1 LLKISQI
8 GDISLSLLFLTN
20 KPINMKKF
28 LSLSALLLFVLLNAT
43 HSQQVISTS
52 GGYFENENISLSWT
66 VGEPVIATFNAPGIM
81 LTQGFQQP
89 WSFYLQQILNIPVG
103 WSGISGYIDP
113 LNKNVE
119 NIFAPWENDLIILAS
134 MTGVYWPETGTNT
147 LGNWDYSTGY
157 QIKALNDFDITL
169 TGSKISDPTVDIPQG
184 WSLLPVL
191 VACETPVED
200 LFSGV
205 DDLIIVKQVAGVNL
219 YWPAYNINTLGNLI
233 PGKAYFVALNEAESI
248 EFPACNNK
256 SYKQQPQPA
265 FVNRTTWN
273 DPTFSASTH
282 SIAFPS
288 KVIAASEIN
297 SGDVIGV
304 FDAFGVCFG
313 MAEIASP
320 AQSIALTAFGND
332 LIAQS
337 KIGFDYGEQF
347 QFRVFRPATQEEMVL
362 EVGFDHTLPQ
372 TSYFADHGLSAV
384 NKLKLQPLN
393 IQQQTQLSFTVYPNP
408 SQGKFN
414 LTLYFTPQKPIIR
427 IMDARG
433 GIVRVIEPIFN
444 PDGSTITIDLTG
456 IGKGVYFLNLVDEQ
470 FSGVKKIIIN

>member
-1 LLKISQI
+1 MKKIS
-8 GDISLSLLFLTN
+8 SLL
-20 KPINMKKF
+20 III
-28 LSLSALLLFVLLNAT
+28 ALLSVNVKA
-43 HSQQVISTS
+43 QQVISTS
-52 GGYFENENISLSWT
+52 GGYFENDNISVSWT
-66 VGEPVIATFNAPGIM
+66 VGEPVIETFSGVDVT

-113 LNKNVE
+113 LNKNIE
-119 NIFAPWENDLIILAS
+119 GIFAPWENDLIILAS
-134 MTGVYWPETGTNT
+134 LTGMYWPATGTNT
-147 LGNWDYSTGY
+147 LGDWDYTTGY
-157 QIKALNDFDITL
+157 QIKALHDFELKL
-169 TGSKISDPTVDIPQG
+169 TGSKVADLSLQLDQG
-184 WSLLPVL
+184 WNLLPV
-191 VACETPVED
+191 VVPCEVGVEV
-200 LFSGV
+200 LFAGSNE
-205 DDLIIVKQVAGVNL
+205 LIIVKEVAGVNL
-219 YWPAYNINTLGNLI
+219 YWPAFNINTLNNLI

-265 FVNRTTWN
+265 FVNRTPWN

-304 FDAFGVCFG
+304 FDAYGACFG

-332 LIAQS
+332 QMADS
-337 KIGFDYGEQF
+337 KTGFDYGEQF
-347 QFRVFRPATQEEMVL
+347 QFRVFRPATQDEMIL
-362 EVGFDHTLPQ
+362 EVEFDHTLPQ
-372 TSYFADHGLSAV
+372 TSYFTDLGLSAV

-414 LTLYFTPQKPIIR
+414 LTLNFTPQKPIIR

-433 GIVRVIEPIFN
+433 GIVRMIEPMFN
-444 PDGSTITIDLTG
+444 PDSSTITIDLTG
-456 IGKGVYFLNLVDEQ
+456 IGRGVYFLNFVDEQ
-470 FSGVKKIIIN
+470 FSGVKKIVIN